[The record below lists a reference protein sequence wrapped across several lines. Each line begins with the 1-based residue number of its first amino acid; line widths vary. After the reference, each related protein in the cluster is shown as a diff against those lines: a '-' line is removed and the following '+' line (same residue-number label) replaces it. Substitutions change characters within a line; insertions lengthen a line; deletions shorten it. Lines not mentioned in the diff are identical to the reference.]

1 VAAVEIIQPFISCKV
16 TIRVKKIDGQLGK
29 RSYETHFSS
38 NRFSPVLG
46 TVCKHWC
53 VSLPRNIDELC
64 LVRNSCPGHSYNL
77 GNQAHQTLTVN
88 KVIMKDFN
96 KYKYMYELY
105 KRKNE
110 RIQLFETKKDNNVF
124 STDIIFLDK
133 NGKQIHLLHKSKKG
147 ENDNLIAIINFLI
160 CSGDFD
166 TEIINSEIIKN

>member
-1 VAAVEIIQPFISCKV
+1 
-16 TIRVKKIDGQLGK
+16 
-29 RSYETHFSS
+29 
-38 NRFSPVLG
+38 
-46 TVCKHWC
+46 
-53 VSLPRNIDELC
+53 
-64 LVRNSCPGHSYNL
+64 
-77 GNQAHQTLTVN
+77 
-88 KVIMKDFN
+88 MKDFN